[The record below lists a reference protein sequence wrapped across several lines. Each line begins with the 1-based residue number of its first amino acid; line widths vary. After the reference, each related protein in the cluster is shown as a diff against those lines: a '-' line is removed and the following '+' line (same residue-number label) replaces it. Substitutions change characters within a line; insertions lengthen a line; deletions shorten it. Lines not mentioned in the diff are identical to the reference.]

1 MSSNSKASPS
11 TFLQILPVT
20 LIKGKRTIKT
30 NALLD
35 TGSDCTFITTNIAK
49 QLCLKG
55 INQEISLS
63 NVMSNRKAF
72 KSKLVNLDIS
82 SNTNSETCKIK
93 NVCVVN
99 SMKLSP
105 KCLNLDIV
113 KYLYSHLKDIEF
125 SNINVDSDISILI
138 GDDNPMLHLHMDICA
153 RSE

>member
-1 MSSNSKASPS
+1 
-11 TFLQILPVT
+11 
-20 LIKGKRTIKT
+20 
-30 NALLD
+30 
-35 TGSDCTFITTNIAK
+35 
-49 QLCLKG
+49 
-55 INQEISLS
+55 
-63 NVMSNRKAF
+63 MSNRKAF

-82 SNTNSETCKIK
+82 SNTNSGTCKIK